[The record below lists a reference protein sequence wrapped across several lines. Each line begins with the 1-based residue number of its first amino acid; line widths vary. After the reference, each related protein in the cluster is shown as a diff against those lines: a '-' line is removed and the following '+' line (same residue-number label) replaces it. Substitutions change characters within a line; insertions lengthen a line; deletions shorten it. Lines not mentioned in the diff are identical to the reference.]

1 MNPLGKTKES
11 VLSQAENALAAAPAM
26 PDLPEGALTIGADAL
41 TAFIAA
47 IFRAAGCDAPEA
59 GRIAASL
66 VSANLTGHD
75 SHGVVRVP
83 RYVHVLGLGQV
94 RAGQTLTIVSETPAH
109 ALVDGN
115 FGFGQTIAPLAVD
128 LGIAKAKNTGIAV
141 IGLRNAGHV
150 GRIGEWAERAAEAGL
165 ISIHF
170 ANVFN
175 GELVAPFGGVDR
187 RFSTNPFSVGVPL
200 TPDPPLLLDFATS
213 VVAEGKVLVA
223 SNGGKSVP
231 DDAMIEPDGRFS
243 SDPRTI
249 YGPIEGTH
257 ERNPGAGLG
266 ALRAFGG
273 HKGSGLAFM
282 CEILAGCLTAGGT
295 SGPALRGPG
304 RRIANGMLSI
314 YIAPGGF
321 ASETFAQAARDYAA
335 YVKASRPALPVG
347 EVLLPGEPERR
358 TRAERLKNG
367 VPLQARTW
375 EAILATARSLG
386 VPAPPFPLSP

>member
-1 MNPLGKTKES
+1 MNDSPETGVTIT
-11 VLSQAENALAAAPAM
+11 ADALAAFA
-26 PDLPEGALTIGADAL
+26 G
-41 TAFIAA
+41 A
-47 IFRAAGCDAPEA
+47 IFRAAGCDAAEA
-59 GRIAASL
+59 ERIAQSL
-66 VSANLTGHD
+66 VSANLAGHD

-94 RAGQTLTIVSETPAH
+94 RAGQSLTIIHEAPAH

-128 LGIAKAKNTGIAV
+128 LGIAKAKSAGVSV

-150 GRIGEWAERAAEAGL
+150 GRIGEWAERAAAVGL

-170 ANVFN
+170 VNVFN

-187 RFSTNPFSVGVPL
+187 RFSTNPFCVGVPMA
-200 TPDPPLLLDFATS
+200 DGPPLLLDFATS

-223 SNGGKSVP
+223 SNGGKKVP

-243 SDPRTI
+243 SDPRTL
-249 YGPIEGTH
+249 YGPIEGTD
-257 ERNPGAGLG
+257 ERNPSAGPG
-266 ALRAFGG
+266 ALRAFGA

-282 CEILAGCLTAGGT
+282 CEILAGCLTGGGT
-295 SGPALRGPG
+295 SGPAESGPG

-314 YIAPGGF
+314 YVTPGQFVAAAF
-321 ASETFAQAARDYAA
+321 ADAAREYCT
-335 YVKASRPALPVG
+335 YVKASRPAEAGG

-358 TRAERLKNG
+358 TRALRLKNG
-367 VPLQARTW
+367 IPLQHRTW
-375 EAILATARSLG
+375 EAIVATARNLG
-386 VPAPPFPLSP
+386 VNAPAPIA